1 MRSIRTWLSAAVPLL
16 CAAAIVGCGSSN
28 TSSSSSAAG
37 AAPTS
42 SSSSSSTG
50 SGTSA
55 STGSGTSTSGSGAT
69 VSVPASIKSKGTITV
84 AADASYPPNEFVG
97 PDGHT
102 VIGMDADL
110 MNALGA
116 AMGLKVK
123 IVNQTFDSIIPG
135 LASGKYDVGASSF
148 TDTKERE
155 KTVDFVDY
163 FVAGESFFTKASG
176 GTTVSGLA
184 DICGK
189 TVAVEK
195 GTTEESDAQ
204 TQSGKC
210 KKAGKPAV
218 NVLSFPDQNGA
229 NLALSS
235 GRAQLGFADSPV
247 ADYQVKKSGGQFKL
261 VGPSIANAPYGLAV
275 PKKSGLAQPMLEALK
290 AIMANGKYK
299 AILTHWGIQS
309 GAIPAAQVKINGAT
323 S

>member
-1 MRSIRTWLSAAVPLL
+1 MRSIRTWLSAALPLL

-28 TSSSSSAAG
+28 TSSSTSSAA

-42 SSSSSSTG
+42 SSSGTGTAASSST
-50 SGTSA
+50 A
-55 STGSGTSTSGSGAT
+55 PGANAA
-69 VSVPASIKSKGTITV
+69 VAKLVPSSIKSKGTITV

-97 PDGHT
+97 PDGKT
-102 VIGMDADL
+102 VVGMDADL
-110 MNALGA
+110 LKALGA
-116 AMGLKVK
+116 AMGVKVN
-123 IVNQTFDSIIPG
+123 IVNETFDSIIPG

-163 FVAGESFFTKASG
+163 FIAGESFFTKASG
-176 GTTVSGLA
+176 GVTVTGLS

-204 TQSGKC
+204 AQSAKC
-210 KKAGKPAV
+210 KKAGKGAV
-218 NVLSFPDQNGA
+218 SVQSFNDQNGA

-247 ADYQVKKSGGQFKL
+247 ADYQVKKSNGAFKL
-261 VGPSIANAPYGLAV
+261 TGPAFANAPYGLAV
-275 PKKSGLAQPMLEALK
+275 PKTSGLAPAIEAALK
-290 AIMANGKYK
+290 AVMADGTYTK
-299 AILTHWGIQS
+299 ILTKWGIQS
-309 GAIPAAQVKINGAT
+309 GALPAAKVKINGAT

>member
-1 MRSIRTWLSAAVPLL
+1 
-16 CAAAIVGCGSSN
+16 
-28 TSSSSSAAG
+28 
-37 AAPTS
+37 
-42 SSSSSSTG
+42 
-50 SGTSA
+50 
-55 STGSGTSTSGSGAT
+55 
-69 VSVPASIKSKGTITV
+69 VPASIKSKGSIAV

-97 PDGHT
+97 SDGHT
-102 VIGMDADL
+102 VVGMDADL
-110 MNALGA
+110 MDALGA
-116 AMGLKVK
+116 VMGLKVK

-176 GTTVSGLA
+176 GANISGIG

-189 TVAVEK
+189 SVAVEK

-210 KKAGKPAV
+210 KKAGKSAV

-275 PKKSGLAQPMLEALK
+275 PKNSGLAQPMLAALK
-290 AIMANGKYK
+290 VLMGNGKYK
-299 AILTHWGIQS
+299 AILAHWGIQA